1 MVSQMLFVLRIVLVV
16 GALSYLALLRQGAD
30 PEAEARK
37 LATLPSA
44 KVVAPAVNALVP
56 AETRERVAKDVLA
69 KGLIAE
75 LSRRASAPD
84 AEPVSRDTLNETDRS
99 PAWRGVERPRKSS
112 EHNQ

>member
-1 MVSQMLFVLRIVLVV
+1 MVRPMLFVLRVVLVV

-37 LATLPSA
+37 LTALPSA

-75 LSRRASAPD
+75 LSRRASAP
-84 AEPVSRDTLNETDRS
+84 EESPVSRDTLNETDRS
-99 PAWRGVERPRKSS
+99 PAWRGVERP
-112 EHNQ
+112 